1 MADINP
7 LLEIMRRLRDPEG
20 GCPWDIEQTFTTIV
34 PYTLEEAYEV
44 ADVIEREDWPKLHD
58 ELGDLLFQV
67 VFYARMAE
75 ERSMFSFDDV
85 LHAISDK
92 LIRRHPHV
100 FADHEVKDA
109 EEQTRLWESY
119 KENERQSQ
127 HETGAPGILHDIPT
141 ALPAL
146 TRAGKLQRRAA
157 RVGLDWPNIDGI
169 FDKLIEE
176 INELREAVKSGE
188 KTAMVDELGDLLF
201 TGVNLARHLEVDA
214 EQALRQANQKFES
227 RVRRIESLLDDRG
240 ESIKGKSAQ
249 ELDRLWNEAK
259 RNLGEQGKG
268 NS

>member
-7 LLEIMRRLRDPEG
+7 LLEIMRRLRDPQT
-20 GCPWDIEQTFTTIV
+20 GCPWDIEQTFKTIV

-75 ERSMFSFDDV
+75 EQGMFGFDEIM
-85 LHAISDK
+85 HAICDK

-100 FADHEVKDA
+100 FSDHEIKDA
-109 EEQTRLWESY
+109 EEQTRVWEAL
-119 KENERQSQ
+119 KEQERKAQ
-127 HETGAPGILHDIPT
+127 HAEGDPSILHDIPR

-157 RVGLDWPNIDGI
+157 RVGLDWPAVDGV

-176 INELREAVKSGE
+176 LDELRAAVKEGQQPAITE
-188 KTAMVDELGDLLF
+188 ELGDLLF

-214 EQALRQANQKFES
+214 EQALREASQKFEA
-227 RVRRIESLLDDRG
+227 RVRRIETL
-240 ESIKGKSAQ
+240 
-249 ELDRLWNEAK
+249 
-259 RNLGEQGKG
+259 LGEQGESIAEQTPEQLDELWRQAKK
-268 NS
+268 ND